1 MSFEPFAGWSSE
13 TRSAGMV
20 RVSPC
25 AGVRAEGVPA
35 ARASEGV
42 ALSEEASSAPG
53 PPLQPESRASPT
65 TTASSGREAAVGT
78 ISP

>member
-1 MSFEPFAGWSSE
+1 MDDFYY
-13 TRSAGMV
+13 
-20 RVSPC
+20 
-25 AGVRAEGVPA
+25 EGGA
-35 ARASEGV
+35 LRCEGV